1 MDETTKINNLNNQEH
16 SLEFLTSK
24 IRKFVEE
31 RDWDKY
37 HNPKDL
43 AIGVIT
49 EASELLELFRFK
61 SPEELEAMLKNE
73 EKKKAISEELAD
85 VFYFVLRFADKCNLN
100 LSAELLK
107 KMEKNETKYPIE
119 KAKGKNLK
127 YNEL

>member
-43 AIGVIT
+43 AIGIIT
-49 EASELLELFRFK
+49 EAAELLDHFRFK
-61 SPEELEAMLKNE
+61 SEEDIKQILKS
-73 EKKKAISEELAD
+73 KKQFS
-85 VFYFVLRFADKCNLN
+85 
-100 LSAELLK
+100 
-107 KMEKNETKYPIE
+107 
-119 KAKGKNLK
+119 
-127 YNEL
+127 